1 MGLLVEGRWQEVWY
15 PTKSTGGRFVRKDAA
30 FRNWITVD
38 GSAGPTGIGGF
49 KSEAGRYHLYVSLAC
64 PWAHRTLIMRMLKG
78 LEAKISVS
86 VAHWLMLDHGWTFA
100 DGPGV
105 VPDTVNHAKFLHEIY
120 TAADPHYTGRATVP
134 VLWDKHRRTIVN
146 NESSEIIRMLNS
158 EFDEVGAR
166 PGDYY
171 PQALRADIDAVNA
184 RIYDT
189 LNNGVYKAGFATT
202 QAAYETAAL
211 PLFETLDWL
220 EQRLADRRFLFGND
234 LTEADIRLFTTLI
247 PFDPVYVRHFHG
259 HIRAKAKRIDP
270 TPTTILRDVSTGV
283 ALPDLTWI
291 GANFTDADKRDA
303 NQVRALAGSEQLI
316 AELEATDLLVIEA
329 PLWNFSIPA
338 SLKAWFDQVVRARR
352 TFRMSET
359 GSEGLLK
366 DRKTIVIVTTG
377 GVPLGSGYD
386 FATPYIRHILGFIG
400 ITGVTFIDAGRLM
413 FENDKLDKARVE
425 INTTLAGP
433 LARAA

>member
-1 MGLLVEGRWQEVWY
+1 M
-15 PTKSTGGRFVRKDAA
+15 
-30 FRNWITVD
+30 
-38 GSAGPTGIGGF
+38 
-49 KSEAGRYHLYVSLAC
+49 
-64 PWAHRTLIMRMLKG
+64 
-78 LEAKISVS
+78 KILRVQTSPR
-86 VAHWLMLDHGWTFA
+86 G
-100 DGPGV
+100 
-105 VPDTVNHAKFLHEIY
+105 E
-120 TAADPHYTGRATVP
+120 
-134 VLWDKHRRTIVN
+134 
-146 NESSEIIRMLNS
+146 NS
-158 EFDEVGAR
+158 ESR
-166 PGDYY
+166 KLGDH
-171 PQALRADIDAVNA
+171 
-184 RIYDT
+184 
-189 LNNGVYKAGFATT
+189 
-202 QAAYETAAL
+202 
-211 PLFETLDWL
+211 
-220 EQRLADRRFLFGND
+220 
-234 LTEADIRLFTTLI
+234 LI
-247 PFDPVYVRHFHG
+247 
-259 HIRAKAKRIDP
+259 AKAKRIDP
-270 TPTTILRDVSTGV
+270 TSTTILRDVSTGV
-283 ALPDLTWI
+283 ALSDLTWI
-291 GANFTDADKRDA
+291 AANFTDADKRDA

-329 PLWNFSIPA
+329 PLWNFSTPA